1 MNPRPFTKLTKSLV
15 VATGLSLATAA
26 VVSAYAAAPADKRAT
41 GFTTIPLS
49 TVASRPLSD
58 LYIAPPTGTQMLG
71 GTPFDTGSF
80 ALLSPGQSA
89 SVTTRIP
96 GAVSLHL
103 LLNSYGTMWYYAGQT
118 LGTVRLT
125 FSNGSVQDT
134 NLVVGNNI
142 REWRVGAG
150 SWVVGTVTS
159 PKNTRVWDGLA
170 HLDGGEA
177 VIDMLTI
184 PVQPTHGSLTGVAV
198 TTTASGTLMRTV
210 FSGVTVEHLLRPGE
224 SEETPAAV
232 HSQAPEHANS
242 QNFTGV
248 SPAKG
253 DQD

>member
-1 MNPRPFTKLTKSLV
+1 
-15 VATGLSLATAA
+15 
-26 VVSAYAAAPADKRAT
+26 
-41 GFTTIPLS
+41 
-49 TVASRPLSD
+49 
-58 LYIAPPTGTQMLG
+58 
-71 GTPFDTGSF
+71 
-80 ALLSPGQSA
+80 
-89 SVTTRIP
+89 
-96 GAVSLHL
+96 
-103 LLNSYGTMWYYAGQT
+103 MWYYAGQT

-125 FSNGSVQDT
+125 FRNGTVQET
-134 NLVVGNNI
+134 TLVVGKNI

-184 PVQPTHGSLTGVAV
+184 PVVQPTHGYLTGVAV

-210 FSGVTVEHLLRPGE
+210 FSGVTVEHLVRPGE

-232 HSQAPEHANS
+232 RSEAPEHSNS

-253 DQD
+253 EGDHD